1 MNENEVMFDKEDVD
15 RNKSMIIVAAILQ
28 IFLPSLFFL
37 PLICCKG
44 SEYGKFYA
52 NQGLILLILSVA
64 GAGSFGMLPI
74 IGLVFAWIV
83 RVIVL
88 VLAIINIVNITKGVK
103 KGMPVVGCIEIL
115 K

>member
-15 RNKSMIIVAAILQ
+15 RNKSMLIVAAILQ
-28 IFLPSLFFL
+28 IFLPGLFFL

-52 NQGLILLILSVA
+52 NQGLILLILSAASA
-64 GAGSFGMLPI
+64 GIFGALPL
-74 IGLVFAWIV
+74 IGAVFVWIV
-83 RVIVL
+83 KVIIL
-88 VLAIINIVNITKGVK
+88 VLAIINIVNIAKGVK